1 MMRIPAR
8 NTPKAIRGSSIAY
21 RPELDGIRG
30 LAIVIIVF
38 HHFDYIGGK
47 YFGGRGFLAVD
58 IFFVLSGFLITQ
70 ILLSYRDRGIKL
82 RKFYL
87 RRVARLYP
95 ILLVSVVSL
104 SIYLRNDYQFLDR
117 TPAVTSVLYIKNFWP
132 WGGVFGPMWSL
143 SAEEQF
149 YFIFPVI
156 LFAGLRL
163 LKRKRFTIFVLL
175 WLASVWTVALISSA
189 PDFNFN
195 SDGIFNLVVFRP
207 SIILVGALIA
217 LHKDSLENL
226 VAKHAKIALL
236 LLPVLVYFTIT
247 VQFPPLAGLATGL
260 LILALSER
268 VRMTSLIARGLHLIF
283 AFRPLAWIGLLSY
296 SIYIWHLP
304 MIFFSSEHFTIQS
317 VSPIWFFLVKL
328 IAVSCVSFYLFER
341 PVLKLI
347 TKTSSSK

>member
-95 ILLVSVVSL
+95 ILLVSVVGL

-163 LKRKRFTIFVLL
+163 LKRKGFTIFVLL

-207 SIILVGALIA
+207 SIILVGTLIA

>member
-163 LKRKRFTIFVLL
+163 LKRKGFTIFVLL

-207 SIILVGALIA
+207 SIILVGTLIA

-247 VQFPPLAGLATGL
+247 FQFPPLAGLATGL

>member
-163 LKRKRFTIFVLL
+163 LKRKGFTIFVLL

-207 SIILVGALIA
+207 SIILVGTLIA